1 LTLPHK
7 GGGLLTS
14 YFSLDENTCNG
25 QVQHYSGF
33 GEVSAQKTRINQNLK
48 SGLGREVEIR
58 GSFMTSID
66 LSSADI
72 DDIDLLLLLDASK
85 PSGTTAKQSEE
96 TTGRS
101 RAVLLPRLK
110 KLAEKGLCIRK
121 EIPHRNPGMPPTYV
135 YELSPN
141 IFAGDIQKVR
151 QKLIS
156 LSQGNTQNFETI
168 EIDELE
174 NKNDTRLPF
183 SQSTL
188 STIEAL
194 NQIRAANRQSHLL
207 LLKLIIDN
215 GQITISQVVKRT
227 ERKVQ
232 TVHLQIEKLRKL
244 GFLERF
250 KRSDGGTKEFIY
262 FISSQV
268 KKEELASYIAS
279 ELPRDDTQ
287 IKADTSAPLTTKD
300 EVKAEITE
308 MLNQTAST
316 SSNQPSKNTSDD
328 SVVWAR
334 LLLEKFPDFD
344 PSWSEDVQT
353 KWFEAFDRLMKMGE
367 VKKSP

>member
-1 LTLPHK
+1 M
-7 GGGLLTS
+7 LTS

-33 GEVSAQKTRINQNLK
+33 GEVSPQKTLINQSLK
-48 SGLGREVEIR
+48 SRLGRGVEIR

-66 LSSADI
+66 LSNGDI

-85 PSGTTAKQSEE
+85 PNGTTAKQSEE

-110 KLAEKGLCIRK
+110 KLAEKGLCVRK

-156 LSQGNTQNFETI
+156 LTQGNTQNFETT

-174 NKNDTRLPF
+174 TENDTRSPF
-183 SQSTL
+183 SQSTW
-188 STIEAL
+188 STSEAL
-194 NQIRAANRQSHLL
+194 NQIRAANRQSHLQ

-215 GQITISQVVKRT
+215 EQITISQVVKRT
-227 ERKVQ
+227 GRKVQ

-244 GFLERF
+244 GLIERL

-262 FISSQV
+262 FISPQV
-268 KKEELASYIAS
+268 NKEELASYIAS

-287 IKADTSAPLTTKD
+287 IKADTRALSTTKD

-367 VKKSP
+367 VNKSP